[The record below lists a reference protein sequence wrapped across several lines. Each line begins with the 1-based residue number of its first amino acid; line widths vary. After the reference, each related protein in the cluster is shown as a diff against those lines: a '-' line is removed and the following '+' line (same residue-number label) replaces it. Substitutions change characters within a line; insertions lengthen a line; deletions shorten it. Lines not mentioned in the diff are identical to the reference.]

1 MPLVDPEIWRWI
13 WLAVAVTFGLA
24 ELASAGAFFM
34 LPFAVG
40 AVAAAVLAFIGVA
53 LGWQWLIFLVVSI
66 ALLAGLRPLAAKLAR
81 DHPAEGIGSKRLIG
95 EHGTVLREVEAGHQE
110 LGLVRIQRE
119 EWRAESVDGSPIPT
133 GAKVRVVEQRGTRVV
148 VSLVGLPEPPP
159 QGTPPASG
167 SDSSGAP
174 GSPAAPDPSAEPT
187 NPE

>member
-1 MPLVDPEIWRWI
+1 MPLVDDPEVWRWI

-40 AVAAAVLAFIGVA
+40 AAAAAVLAFLGLA
-53 LGWQWLIFLVVSI
+53 LGLQWLVFLAVSI

-95 EHGTVLREVEAGHQE
+95 QHGTVLREIEAGHQE
-110 LGLVRIQRE
+110 LGLVRIHRE
-119 EWRAESVDGSPIPT
+119 EWRAESVDGAALPAGSE
-133 GAKVRVVEQRGTRVV
+133 VRVVEQRGTRVV
-148 VSLVGLPEPPP
+148 VSLVGLPKAAASPPP
-159 QGTPPASG
+159 TEGPER
-167 SDSSGAP
+167 
-174 GSPAAPDPSAEPT
+174 PDPSASAPPS